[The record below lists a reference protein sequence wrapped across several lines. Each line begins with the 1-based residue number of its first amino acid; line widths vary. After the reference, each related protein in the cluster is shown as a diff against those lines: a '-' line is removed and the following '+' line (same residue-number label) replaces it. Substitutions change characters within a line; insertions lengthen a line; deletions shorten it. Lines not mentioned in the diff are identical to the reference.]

1 MLPWTDTTTLDQ
13 RRAFI
18 AAWAAGHDSVAEL
31 ARRFRISRKTAYK
44 FIDRFKLLGD
54 AGLHD
59 LPRAPRNPRAT
70 DPQIATT
77 SSGTARCWSAAWTW
91 SVRAGTGR
99 FSAAWATCSKSCAP
113 S

>member
-18 AAWAAGHDSVAEL
+18 AAWAAGRDSVAEL

-44 FIDRFKLLGD
+44 FIDLFKLLGD

-59 LPRAPRNPRAT
+59 LPRAPINPRVHRRLR
-70 DPQIATT
+70 
-77 SSGTARCWSAAWTW
+77 AR
-91 SVRAGTGR
+91 
-99 FSAAWATCSKSCAP
+99 
-113 S
+113 